1 MKRFRILNSIMDGK
15 GMKGEFMYEYV
26 TDKKFIM
33 RMRKSCGEIMQDL
46 CHTLKQEYDIGAQ
59 FYLVGSGD
67 EKLILQNASEPIDLD
82 YNLEIVRCADFDDCR
97 HIKECVRK
105 AFNMVLRNYGLN
117 DCRDFTPSLTTYK
130 MYFQNRIKYSH
141 YLTFSSALAPVTA
154 KNSDLRCAMGTS
166 YSLYHLAVTNNIYF
180 SMDVCIVSKDS
191 KRNCYR
197 LIHEKASDKYYWN
210 IAPNSKNL
218 KMKSEFIKKNGN
230 WNLVRNQYK
239 NIKNHYLQQNDFD
252 HPSFVCYIEAV
263 NNVYNSIK
271 QR

>member
-1 MKRFRILNSIMDGK
+1 
-15 GMKGEFMYEYV
+15 MYEYV

-46 CHTLKQEYDIGAQ
+46 CHTLKQKYDIGAQ
-59 FYLVGSGD
+59 FYLVGSGA
-67 EKLILQNASEPIDLD
+67 KNLILQNASKPIDLD

-105 AFNMVLRNYGLN
+105 AFNMVLRNYGLR
-117 DCRDFTPSLTTYK
+117 DCEDSTSSLTTCK
-130 MYFQNRIKYSH
+130 MYFQDMNKAPYH
-141 YLTFSSALAPVTA
+141 YVTFTSVFTPVTA
-154 KNSDLRCAMGTS
+154 KTSNLRCAMNTS
-166 YSLYHLAVTNNIYF
+166 NAFSRPSDPNNIYF

-197 LIHEKASDKYYWN
+197 LIHEKARSVNDSDKYYWN

-239 NIKNHYLQQNDFD
+239 NIKNHYLQQNDHD
-252 HPSFVCYIEAV
+252 HPSFICYIEAV

-271 QR
+271 HCRRK

>member
-1 MKRFRILNSIMDGK
+1 
-15 GMKGEFMYEYV
+15 MYEYV
-26 TDKKFIM
+26 TDKKFIK

-67 EKLILQNASEPIDLD
+67 KKLILQHASEPIDLD
-82 YNLEIVRCADFDDCR
+82 YNLEIVRCTDFDDCR

-105 AFNMVLRNYGLN
+105 AFNMVLRNYGLR
-117 DCRDFTPSLTTYK
+117 DCQDSTSSLTTYK
-130 MYFQNRIKYSH
+130 MYFQDMPSTPYQFVNYIY
-141 YLTFSSALAPVTA
+141 ATA
-154 KNSDLRCAMGTS
+154 KKSDLRRATD
-166 YSLYHLAVTNNIYF
+166 YLYNPNNIYF
-180 SMDVCIVSKDS
+180 SIDVCIVAKDNKGS
-191 KRNCYR
+191 FYR
-197 LIHEKASDKYYWN
+197 LIHEKTGFTYYDKYFWN

-218 KMKSEFIKKNGN
+218 KKKSEFIKKNGN

-239 NIKNHYLQQNDFD
+239 NIKNRYLQQNDHD
-252 HPSFVCYIEAV
+252 HPSFICYIEAV